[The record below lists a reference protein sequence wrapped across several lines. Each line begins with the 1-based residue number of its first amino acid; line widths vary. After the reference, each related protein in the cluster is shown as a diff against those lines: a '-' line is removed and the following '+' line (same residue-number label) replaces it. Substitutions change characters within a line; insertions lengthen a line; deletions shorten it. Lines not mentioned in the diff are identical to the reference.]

1 MDRIG
6 ALAALNRKILLTYSA
21 RTSRAL
27 ADAVPLR
34 IAVPHIEA
42 VLAFNVGK
50 EIDKDARVIREAA
63 GAVAA
68 DVGVLPETLR
78 RLLQDAREVDQAFLR
93 RVGRLPVGI
102 VIPYDDIEPVRLRRI
117 ERLYTATH
125 RVLTAWAPDARTR
138 DALQV
143 SYTRVE
149 LEGWLY
155 DWLRLYALETQVLSR
170 AVRLPA
176 LIVPLRERIALGLFR
191 IMQDTG
197 ARLAHAAAAMVYR
210 R

>member
-50 EIDKDARVIREAA
+50 EIDKDALVIREAA

-68 DVGVLPETLR
+68 GVGVLPETLR

>member
-68 DVGVLPETLR
+68 GVGVLPETLR